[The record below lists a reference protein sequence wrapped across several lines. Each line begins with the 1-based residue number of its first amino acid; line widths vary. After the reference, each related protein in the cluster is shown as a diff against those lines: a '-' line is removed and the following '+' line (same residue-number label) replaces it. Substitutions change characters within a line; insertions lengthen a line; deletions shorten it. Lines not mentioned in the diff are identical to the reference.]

1 MLRVLSRS
9 CCMLCL
15 YGRVQLRSEIR
26 RQVASCL
33 QEPAVTSLPLS
44 HRANAI
50 RASRAI
56 HKPGTSK
63 PFISAM
69 GHTIVIGTC
78 DKVLKFMAWT
88 LSTFQMWHRMFAWCH
103 GFWFVR
109 LTGGV

>member
-9 CCMLCL
+9 CCVLCL
-15 YGRVQLRSEIR
+15 YVGVQLSSEIR
-26 RQVASCL
+26 RQVASRL

-50 RASRAI
+50 RASRVI

-63 PFISAM
+63 PFISAK
-69 GHTIVIGTC
+69 GHTIVIATW
-78 DKVLKFMAWT
+78 DKILV
-88 LSTFQMWHRMFAWCH
+88 H
-103 GFWFVR
+103 GLDFVHFPNVAPYVCTVCFWFVR